1 MKETSDRAAGFFYEL
16 GILQTMKRSGQD
28 YLGSGTQSIADH
40 VFRTAMI
47 GYTMAKMTG
56 CDADKVLK
64 MCMFHDLEESRT
76 GDLNYLQQNYVTS
89 DDEKALSHV
98 VKGLAI
104 EPEVNET
111 IDEYAA
117 QQSQEAILA
126 KDADTLEL
134 IFFLKEQKDKG
145 NQQADNWIRTAS
157 QRLKTEIGKELMQSA
172 LDSMY
177 YEWWYNSGENWRRGN
192 KNW

>member
-1 MKETSDRAAGFFYEL
+1 MKEISDRSATFFYEL

-40 VFRTAMI
+40 IFRTAMI
-47 GYTMAKMTG
+47 GFTMAKMVP

-76 GDLNYLQQNYVTS
+76 GDLNYLQQNYVNS

-98 VKGLAI
+98 IHGLPI
-104 EPEVNET
+104 EEEVNVC

-117 QQSQEAILA
+117 QQSFEALIA

-134 IFFLKEQKDKG
+134 IFFLKEQLDKG
-145 NQQADNWIRTAS
+145 NKQAENWIRASS
-157 QRLKTEIGKELMQSA
+157 QRLKTDIAKEIMQSA
-172 LDSMY
+172 MERMY
-177 YEWWYNSGENWRRGN
+177 YEWWYSKDENWRRGS